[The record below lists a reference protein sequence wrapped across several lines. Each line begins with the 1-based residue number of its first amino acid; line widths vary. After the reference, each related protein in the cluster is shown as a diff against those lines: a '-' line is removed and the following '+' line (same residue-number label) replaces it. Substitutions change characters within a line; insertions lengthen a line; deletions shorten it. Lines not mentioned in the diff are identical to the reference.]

1 MIPKLHWLKTIRG
14 QLMLGFGGILLLNLI
29 SAVIIYGT
37 LQHFRHRAQGTIDYA
52 ARVRELSLEL
62 KSNFLL
68 ARKAEDHLLD
78 NWQLKKVSPEIQN
91 AINSQENYLTQAR
104 QNLSAIQTLHRKN
117 SDIKEELTIL
127 ESLFNNYE
135 AAFQGTAKRV
145 IAHDEGYQLHQ
156 KLQTLINQFV
166 NDRNRVR
173 NRTIERLLWEAI
185 AEQQKYF
192 QTNKQGSPTDLR
204 VSLEQLQTALKNNPT
219 NTPIQQ
225 LAQDYAT
232 TLDTLL
238 SLEQQVLFNQ
248 IVAENINRE
257 IDGILQVISQK
268 SKTQAEQ
275 ARLELIRTGNYSRLA
290 LLATLTTTL
299 GLTLWVS
306 LWLGK
311 TIVQPL
317 TQLTKVSDRIAQGS
331 LEEKLNFST
340 DNEFA
345 IVATAF
351 NKMLTQL
358 RETLI
363 NLEQRVTERTQAL
376 QAKTESLEITL
387 RKLRLSE
394 ANYHEL
400 INNLQAGVII
410 YNPEGNII
418 MANLVGWELLDISCE
433 SLSVSSS
440 SGIGIK
446 LIDES
451 GVVLPRDE
459 RPCQQVL
466 RTQVPLE
473 NYVMGIQR
481 NPSVDPIW
489 TLVNAFPSFDEQNR
503 LTQVVVL
510 LLDITDRK
518 LAEEQL
524 RYRALHDALTGL
536 PNRTLLTERLDHA
549 IQRHKRYAES
559 LFAVLFIDL
568 DRFKVINDSLGHFV
582 GDQLL
587 IYIANTLKH
596 HVRSGD
602 TVARLGGDEFVI
614 LLEDISSPHEVIQ
627 VIERIEE
634 DMKKP
639 VQLMDKTLF
648 TSASIGIA
656 MSSPEYATGE
666 DILRDAD
673 NAMYRAKGNNL
684 ASYELFN
691 VEMRQ
696 TVQEIFELETSLRQ
710 ALEEQQFILHYQ
722 PIVSASSLKLLG
734 FEALVRWVHPEKGL
748 ISPGKF
754 IPLAEETGLIV
765 PLSEWIFQEACG
777 QMAQWCADFP
787 MAHSLKI
794 SVNIAAYHFQSPQFL
809 ETINQTLAQTK
820 LLANHLKLELTESLL
835 IKNTDRVLSL
845 LPQLQK
851 QGIEISLDDFGTGYS
866 SLNYLKQFP
875 INTLKI
881 DKSFVDGL
889 DYNYNQADVSI
900 IKAIIDIAQ
909 SLGMNVVA
917 EGVETNFQLKQLQEL
932 KCEAIQGYLI
942 ARPLT
947 SQEATK
953 LINHQLLEIRQQLN
967 T

>member
-1 MIPKLHWLKTIRG
+1 
-14 QLMLGFGGILLLNLI
+14 MLGFGGILLLNLI

-52 ARVRELSLEL
+52 GRVRELTLEL
-62 KSNFLL
+62 KNNFLL
-68 ARKAEDHLLD
+68 ARKAENLLLD
-78 NWQLKKVSPEIQN
+78 NWQLNKVNPEIQTALN
-91 AINSQENYLTQAR
+91 TQENYLKQAV
-104 QNLSAIQTLHRKN
+104 QNLSALQTLQQQN
-117 SDIKEELTIL
+117 SDIEEELTIL
-127 ESLFNNYE
+127 QSLFNNYE
-135 AAFQGTAKRV
+135 SAFINTAQR
-145 IAHDEGYQLHQ
+145 IIDSEEGYQLHQ
-156 KLQTLINQFV
+156 QLQTIINQFI
-166 NDRNRVR
+166 NDRNLVR
-173 NRTIERLLWEAI
+173 NRDIESLFWTAI
-185 AEQQKYF
+185 AQQQKYF
-192 QTNKQGSPTDLR
+192 QSHKRTYPTDLR
-204 VSLEQLQTALKNNPT
+204 ASLQQLQTAFKNNPT
-219 NTPIQQ
+219 NTPIEQ

-238 SLEQQVLFNQ
+238 SLEQQVLFNH
-248 IVAENINRE
+248 IVAENINQE
-257 IDGILQVISQK
+257 IDGILEVISQK
-268 SKTQAEQ
+268 SKTQAKQ
-275 ARLELIRTGNYSRLA
+275 ARLELIRTGNYSRIA
-290 LLATLTTTL
+290 LLVTLTTAL

-311 TIVQPL
+311 KIVEPL
-317 TQLTKVSDRIAQGS
+317 TQLTQVSNRIAQGS
-331 LEEKLNFST
+331 LEETLNFST
-340 DNEFA
+340 SNEFA
-345 IVATAF
+345 IVAIAF

-358 RETLI
+358 KETLS
-363 NLEQRVTERTQAL
+363 NLEQRVIERTHAL
-376 QAKTESLEITL
+376 QTKTESLEITL

-410 YNPEGNII
+410 YNPDGNII
-418 MANLVGWELLDISCE
+418 MANLAGWELLNISCE
-433 SLSVSSS
+433 LSSAASTSV
-440 SGIGIK
+440 IGVTF
-446 LIDES
+446 IDES
-451 GVVLPRDE
+451 GAILPHNE

-473 NYVMGIQR
+473 NYVMGIQQ
-481 NPSVDPIW
+481 NSSVDPTW
-489 TLVNAFPSFDEQNR
+489 TLVNAFPSFDEQNH
-503 LTQVVVL
+503 LNQVVVL
-510 LLDITDRK
+510 LLDITERK
-518 LAEEQL
+518 LAEEEL

-549 IQRHKRYAES
+549 IQRHKRHS
-559 LFAVLFIDL
+559 DTLFAVLFIDL
-568 DRFKVINDSLGHFV
+568 DRFKVINDSLGHFL

-587 IYIANTLKH
+587 IYIANTLKNY
-596 HVRSGD
+596 VRSGD

-634 DMKKP
+634 KMKNP

-684 ASYELFN
+684 VSYELFN

-710 ALEEQQFILHYQ
+710 ALKQQQFILHYQ
-722 PIVSASSLKLLG
+722 PIVCASSLKLLG
-734 FEALVRWVHPEKGL
+734 FEALVRWFHPEKGL

-754 IPLAEETGLIV
+754 IPLAEETGLII
-765 PLSEWIFQEACG
+765 PLSEWVFHEACS

-794 SVNIAAYHFQSPQFL
+794 NVNIAAYHFQSPQFL
-809 ETINQTLAQTK
+809 ETINQTLTRTQLSAK
-820 LLANHLKLELTESLL
+820 NLKLELTESLL
-835 IKNTDRVLSL
+835 IKNTDRVLSI
-845 LPQLQK
+845 LPQLQNK
-851 QGIEISLDDFGTGYS
+851 GIEISLDDFGTGYS
-866 SLNYLKQFP
+866 SLNYLKRFP

-900 IKAIIDIAQ
+900 IKAIIHIAQ

-917 EGVETNFQLKQLQEL
+917 EGVETDFQLKQLKALQ
-932 KCEAIQGYLI
+932 CEAIQGYLI
-942 ARPLT
+942 SRPLT
-947 SQEATK
+947 SEKATQ
-953 LINHQLLEIRQQLN
+953 IISSQLLVN
-967 T
+967 S

>member
-1 MIPKLHWLKTIRG
+1 MTPKLHWLKTIRG

-29 SAVIIYGT
+29 GAVIIYGT
-37 LQHFRHRAQGTIDYA
+37 LQHFRHRAQGTIDYT
-52 ARVRELSLEL
+52 ARVRELNLEL

-68 ARKAEDHLLD
+68 TRRAEHNLLD
-78 NWQLKKVSPEIQN
+78 NWQLKTLSPEIQN
-91 AINSQENYLTQAR
+91 ALNSQEKYLKQAR
-104 QNLSAIQTLHRKN
+104 QNLSTLQTLQQQN
-117 SDIKEELTIL
+117 SDIEEELTIL
-127 ESLFNNYE
+127 QSLFTNYE
-135 AAFQGTAKRV
+135 SAFKNTTER
-145 IAHDEGYQLHQ
+145 IIDNDEGYQLYQ
-156 KLQTLINQFV
+156 QLQTLINQFV
-166 NDRNRVR
+166 NDRTLVR
-173 NRTIERLLWEAI
+173 NRTIERLLLKAI
-185 AEQQKYF
+185 AQQQKHF
-192 QTNKQGSPTDLR
+192 QTGKQGSPTDLR
-204 VSLEQLQTALKNNPT
+204 ASLEELQTALKNNPT
-219 NTPIQQ
+219 NTPIQK

-232 TLDTLL
+232 TLDSLL
-238 SLEQQVLFNQ
+238 LLEQQVLFNQ
-248 IVAENINRE
+248 IVAENINKE
-257 IDGILQVISQK
+257 IDRILEVISQR
-268 SKTQAEQ
+268 SKIQAEQ
-275 ARLELIRTGNYSRLA
+275 ARSELIRTANYSRIA
-290 LLATLTTTL
+290 LLITLITSL
-299 GLTLWVS
+299 ALTLWVS

-311 TIVQPL
+311 KIVEPL
-317 TQLTKVSDRIAQGS
+317 TQLTKVSERIAQGS
-331 LEEKLNFST
+331 LEETLEFST
-340 DNEFA
+340 SNEFG
-345 IVATAF
+345 IVATAL
-351 NKMLTQL
+351 NQMLTQL
-358 RETLI
+358 RETLTH
-363 NLEQRVTERTQAL
+363 LEQRVTERTQAL

-387 RKLRLSE
+387 RKLRLSK
-394 ANYHEL
+394 ANYYEL

-410 YNPEGNII
+410 YNAEGNIM
-418 MANLVGWELLDISCE
+418 MANLAGWKLLDICSE
-433 SLSVSSS
+433 SLSLSPSLE
-440 SGIGIK
+440 IGAT

-451 GVVLPRDE
+451 GARLPPE
-459 RPCQQVL
+459 KRPCQQVL

-481 NPSVDPIW
+481 NPSIAPIW
-489 TLVNAFPSFDEQNR
+489 TLVNAFPSFDDQNC

-549 IQRHKRYAES
+549 IQRVKRYPDK

-568 DRFKVINDSLGHFV
+568 DRFKVINDSLGHLV

-587 IYIANTLKH
+587 IYIADTLKS
-596 HVRSGD
+596 HVRSCD

-614 LLEDISSPHEVIQ
+614 LLEDLSSPHEVIQ

-634 DMKKP
+634 DIKKP
-639 VQLMDKTLF
+639 VQVMNKTLF

-656 MSSPEYATGE
+656 MSSSEYATGE

-684 ASYELFN
+684 TSYELFN

-722 PIVSASSLKLLG
+722 PIVSTNSLQLLG
-734 FEALVRWVHPEKGL
+734 FEALVRWVHPDKDL
-748 ISPGKF
+748 ISPRKF
-754 IPLAEETGLIV
+754 IPLAEETGLII
-765 PLSEWIFQEACG
+765 PLSEWIFEEACG
-777 QMAQWCADFP
+777 QMAQWCAHFP
-787 MAHSLKI
+787 IANSLKI

-809 ETINQTLAQTK
+809 ATIEQTLAKTK
-820 LLANHLKLELTESLL
+820 LLGKNLKLELTESLL

-866 SLNYLKQFP
+866 SLNYLKRFP

-889 DYNYNQADVSI
+889 DYDSNQADVSI
-900 IKAIIDIAQ
+900 IKAIIYIAQ

-917 EGVETNFQLKQLQEL
+917 EGVETDFQRKQLQKL
-932 KCEAIQGYLI
+932 QCEAIQGYLI
-942 ARPLT
+942 FPPLT
-947 SQEATK
+947 SQEATNF
-953 LINHQLLEIRQQLN
+953 INSQLSVISNQ
-967 T
+967 